1 MHRSLP
7 RAAGHI
13 PCPRRRAA
21 GVLAALLVL
30 LPAGAAA
37 RTAGAGEPSP
47 ARPAPQGAALL
58 PADATPTERATLAWL
73 EHLGWRFVADPSLPK
88 VAVFP
93 GRVGERASIAEA
105 QAQGD
110 LLARVPPTP
119 AGAAELRSML
129 PLFTDGSATRLA
141 WQHRVEEAGKV
152 ATDKLTA
159 LTKAKRWKF
168 PPFLFW
174 NTPFFQFHPPP
185 EAWAVEKGVYH
196 ASGSASQAIESIYLR
211 GGLAE
216 CYTAQ
221 WIASYALQYELFGRE
236 AFDEVLPGTDMVVGK
251 PEDLKPTALG
261 QLMLSD
267 RTYPYRALFL
277 RPADLATDAGL
288 FLARLGPKAFAGIT
302 GIVRAHDKGNDC
314 NQNLT
319 HVSMTPRA
327 CALLRERGGLPW
339 VSEAGK
345 QLHALIR
352 SRAPE
357 AKAQKAALLA
367 DPVLAEWLVYVHPF
381 GTVSLGWMLDYEIGD
396 EGKSAYVMLYLHAR
410 EDHFYQRYREA
421 FERRW
426 LAGKGIGPD
435 RRTQLLTIPDYRTR

>member
-1 MHRSLP
+1 M
-7 RAAGHI
+7 
-13 PCPRRRAA
+13 
-21 GVLAALLVL
+21 AL
-30 LPAGAAA
+30 
-37 RTAGAGEPSP
+37 
-47 ARPAPQGAALL
+47 PAPQTAAWLLGALL
-58 PADATPTERATLAWL
+58 LLGPGAGAPAAQAGAPQAARAQGAGLLPPGATPAEHATLAWL
-73 EHLGWRFVADPSLPK
+73 EHLGWRFVADPSLQG
-88 VAVFP
+88 VAVQP
-93 GRVGERASIAEA
+93 GRVGERDSIAQA

-129 PLFTDGSATRLA
+129 PLFADGSATRLA

-159 LTKAKRWKF
+159 LTRAKRWKF

-174 NTPFFQFHPPP
+174 NTPWFQFHPPP
-185 EAWAVEKGVYH
+185 EAWSEEKGVYR
-196 ASGSASQAIESIYLR
+196 ASGTSSQAIESIYLR

-221 WIASYALQYELFGRE
+221 WIASYALLYELFGRE
-236 AFDEVLPGTDMVVGK
+236 AFDEVLPASDLVVGR
-251 PEDLKPTALG
+251 PDDLKPTTLG
-261 QLMLSD
+261 QLMLPD

-277 RPADLATDAGL
+277 RPSDLSTDAGL
-288 FLARLGPKAFAGIT
+288 SLARLGPKAFAGLT
-302 GIVRAHDKGNDC
+302 GIVRAHDQGNSC

-319 HVSMTPRA
+319 HVSMSPRA

-345 QLHALIR
+345 RLHALIR
-352 SRAPE
+352 SRAPD
-357 AKAQKAALLA
+357 ARAQKAALLA
-367 DPVLAEWLVYVHPF
+367 DPVLSEWMVYVHPF
-381 GTVSLGWMLDYEIGD
+381 GTVSLGWMLDYEIAD

-410 EDHFYQRYREA
+410 EDHFYRRYREA

-426 LAGKGIGPD
+426 LQGKGIGPD
-435 RRTQLLTIPDYRTR
+435 RRTQPLAIPDYRTR

>member
-1 MHRSLP
+1 MDLRTGV
-7 RAAGHI
+7 AARLDLTAR
-13 PCPRRRAA
+13 CAA
-21 GVLAALLVL
+21 WLTGALLLL
-30 LPAGAAA
+30 LPAGGLAQPAAA
-37 RTAGAGEPSP
+37 GGP
-47 ARPAPQGAALL
+47 APASPQGAALL
-58 PADATPTERATLAWL
+58 PADATPAERATLAWL

-129 PLFTDGSATRLA
+129 PQFADGSATRLA

-174 NTPFFQFHPPP
+174 NTPWFQFHPPP
-185 EAWAVEKGVYH
+185 EAWSEEKGVYR
-196 ASGSASQAIESIYLR
+196 ASGTPSQAIESIYLR

-236 AFDEVLPGTDMVVGK
+236 ALDEVLPAQDMVVGK
-251 PEDLKPTALG
+251 PEDLKPTVLG
-261 QLMLSD
+261 QLMLPD
-267 RTYPYRALFL
+267 RTYPYRALFM
-277 RPADLATDAGL
+277 RPADLAVDAGL
-288 FLARLGPKAFAGIT
+288 FLARLGPKAFAGMT
-302 GIVRAHDKGNDC
+302 GIVRAHDLSNSC

-319 HVSMTPRA
+319 HVSMSPRA

-352 SRAPE
+352 SRAPD

-367 DPVLAEWLVYVHPF
+367 DPVLSEWMVYVHPF
-381 GTVSLGWMLDYEIGD
+381 GTVSLGWMLDYEISD

-410 EDHFYQRYREA
+410 EDWYYQRYRQA

-426 LAGKGIGPD
+426 LAGKPIGPD
-435 RRTQLLTIPDYRTR
+435 RRTQPLTIPEYRTR